1 MGTSNQNSWLIRSR
15 SCISDLVAFLHHWLW
30 LLRFWVRCWSWENS
44 LIGLHSAFVFRFS
57 LNLGLFS
64 RVRSFCFIFRLRSL
78 NFSNFSLLRS
88 ILLNLRLS
96 LVGFLLFLGLFFLL
110 FFWNLLGSICL
121 SLNSRLS
128 VSLWL
133 LLWFLAGNDNFDL
146 SLSVGTILGCNCL
159 LFFQL
164 LDLKFLSLRL
174 WSFFNLFLF
183 LFRSLISCLIC
194 VVLFGLQIL
203 LNILKDV
210 FLRNLGGVIIDLN
223 GRFSFWS
230 FIIMDLNKYEISL
243 SNTLWGCFFL
253 FFSLHSNNFFSI
265 FSCLFIC
272 FLLF

>member
-15 SCISDLVAFLHHWLW
+15 SCISDLVAFLHHWLR
-30 LLRFWVRCWSWENS
+30 LLRFWVICWSWENS
-44 LIGLHSAFVFRFS
+44 LIGLHSVLVFRFS

-78 NFSNFSLLRS
+78 NFSNFNLLS
-88 ILLNLRLS
+88 GILLNLRLS
-96 LVGFLLFLGLFFLL
+96 LVYFLLFLGLFFLL

-121 SLNSRLS
+121 SLYCRLRLI
-128 VSLWL
+128 LWL
-133 LLWFLAGNDNFDL
+133 LLWFLARDDNFDL
-146 SLSVGTILGCNCL
+146 SLSIGAILGCNRL

-183 LFRSLISCLIC
+183 LFSSLISCLVC
-194 VVLFGLQIL
+194 VVLFSLQIL

-230 FIIMDLNKYEISL
+230 FIIKDLNKGEISL

-253 FFSLHSNNFFSI
+253 FFSLHSSHFFSI
-265 FSCLFIC
+265 FSCLFIR